1 MMYDFVGDGAEAPTG
16 PLRAIFGWVGCVSA
30 WFLFLAPMPTMLKIR
45 RDRSVGDFSDVPY
58 LISSLQCSLWSVYAL
73 PAVTPGKLQPLVTN
87 VVGAGLE
94 FIYVLLFVAYAHPGK
109 RWLVLVKLG
118 IVVTF
123 LGSLVI
129 SALLVAPGLDIPS
142 LPAGAS
148 HVTTVLGF
156 ECMILNICMYAAPLS
171 VVKTVLKKMSV
182 KAMPLLLTVGCGV
195 CSASWT
201 VYALLPP
208 ADYYILVPN
217 AAGLVLFAIQL
228 TVYMY
233 VVRNPPLTVS
243 IADDRF
249 VSSKTQS
256 DTSSLLATASQE
268 LRRGEDS
275 LAIADVG
282 DGRNAER
289 STFGTGLTDNR

>member
-1 MMYDFVGDGAEAPTG
+1 M
-16 PLRAIFGWVGCVSA
+16 
-30 WFLFLAPMPTMLKIR
+30 
-45 RDRSVGDFSDVPY
+45 
-58 LISSLQCSLWSVYAL
+58 
-73 PAVTPGKLQPLVTN
+73 
-87 VVGAGLE
+87 
-94 FIYVLLFVAYAHPGK
+94 
-109 RWLVLVKLG
+109 
-118 IVVTF
+118 
-123 LGSLVI
+123 
-129 SALLVAPGLDIPS
+129 
-142 LPAGAS
+142 
-148 HVTTVLGF
+148 
-156 ECMILNICMYAAPLS
+156 
-171 VVKTVLKKMSV
+171 KMSV

-228 TVYMY
+228 TVYVY
-233 VVRNPPLTVS
+233 VVRNPPPTVS